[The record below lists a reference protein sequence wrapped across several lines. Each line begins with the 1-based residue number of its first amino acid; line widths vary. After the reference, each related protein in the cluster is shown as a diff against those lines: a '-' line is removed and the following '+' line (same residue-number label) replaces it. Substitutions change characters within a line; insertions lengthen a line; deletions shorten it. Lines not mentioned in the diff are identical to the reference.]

1 MSVGSFMSRGLPSRL
16 NEIVFGDTS
25 EPQRL
30 NSL

>member
-1 MSVGSFMSRGLPSRL
+1 MSVGPFMGRGLPSRL

-30 NSL
+30 NPL